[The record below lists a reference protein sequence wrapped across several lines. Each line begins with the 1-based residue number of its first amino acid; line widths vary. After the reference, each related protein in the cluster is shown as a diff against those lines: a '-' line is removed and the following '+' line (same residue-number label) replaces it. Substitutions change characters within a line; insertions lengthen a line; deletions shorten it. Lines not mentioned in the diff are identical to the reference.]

1 MERVPGLMKVKIE
14 EVTLISTVIETRAQR
29 DSLYAA
35 ELELLESNPGL
46 KLDFKNEIVYDDE
59 EL

>member
-14 EVTLISTVIETRAQR
+14 EVTLISTVIESQAQR

-35 ELELLESNPGL
+35 ELELLESNPNL
-46 KLDFKNEIVYDDE
+46 KLDFKNEIAYDDE
-59 EL
+59 DL